1 MSRELLLAAALA
13 LSARAAPLPEL
24 VTVPSVDL
32 ARYMGTWYEIAH
44 LPNTP
49 QKGCTDTV
57 VHYRPRGDGG
67 FDLANTCWKGAKYK
81 PYFGK
86 AKPLAKGDTA
96 RFRARFFVFFGGDYW
111 IMDLDPGYRWA
122 AVGEPARRQFWVIS
136 REKTLDTRTYQ
147 GILERAA
154 AQGYDLKALVKTVHT
169 GKESKGF
176 ED

>member
-1 MSRELLLAAALA
+1 MTGPLLAAALA
-13 LSARAAPLPEL
+13 VLAGAADAPLA
-24 VTVPSVDL
+24 TAAGVDL

-44 LPNTP
+44 LPNAP

-57 VHYRPRGDGG
+57 VHYRLRGDGG
-67 FDLANTCWKGAKYK
+67 FDLANTCWKGSKYK

-111 IMDLDPGYRWA
+111 IMDLDPEYRWA
-122 AVGEPARRQFWVIS
+122 AVGEPARKQFWVIS
-136 REKTLDTRTYQ
+136 REKTLDAKTYEA
-147 GILERAA
+147 ILARAA
-154 AQGYDLKALVKTVHT
+154 KQGYDLKGLQKTVHT